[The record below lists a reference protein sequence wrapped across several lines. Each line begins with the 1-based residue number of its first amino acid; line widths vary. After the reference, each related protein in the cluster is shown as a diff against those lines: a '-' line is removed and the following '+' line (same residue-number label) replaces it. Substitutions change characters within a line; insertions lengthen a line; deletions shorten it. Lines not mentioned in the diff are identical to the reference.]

1 MTLKT
6 PMMMVIERFYVLK
19 RNICQH
25 ISVRKFITYVYLGN
39 VQFINYKFN
48 IFSKMLSSY
57 PTCCITND
65 KDIGLLN
72 AVIAFFVTF
81 NYLVFIVYVN
91 VFLHMFL
98 VQI

>member
-1 MTLKT
+1 
-6 PMMMVIERFYVLK
+6 
-19 RNICQH
+19 
-25 ISVRKFITYVYLGN
+25 
-39 VQFINYKFN
+39 
-48 IFSKMLSSY
+48 MLSSY

-98 VQI
+98 VQIWQAPNAIEFKYVFLNDVTSIYIPMTGQRF

>member
-1 MTLKT
+1 
-6 PMMMVIERFYVLK
+6 
-19 RNICQH
+19 
-25 ISVRKFITYVYLGN
+25 
-39 VQFINYKFN
+39 
-48 IFSKMLSSY
+48 MLSSY

-98 VQI
+98 VQIWRASNAIEFKYVFLNDVTSIYIPMTGQRF

>member
-1 MTLKT
+1 
-6 PMMMVIERFYVLK
+6 
-19 RNICQH
+19 
-25 ISVRKFITYVYLGN
+25 
-39 VQFINYKFN
+39 
-48 IFSKMLSSY
+48 MLSSY

-81 NYLVFIVYVN
+81 NYLFFIVYVN

-98 VQI
+98 VRIWQAPNAIEFKYVFLNDVTSIYIPMTGQRF

>member
-1 MTLKT
+1 
-6 PMMMVIERFYVLK
+6 
-19 RNICQH
+19 
-25 ISVRKFITYVYLGN
+25 
-39 VQFINYKFN
+39 
-48 IFSKMLSSY
+48 MLSSC

-81 NYLVFIVYVN
+81 NYFFIVYVN
-91 VFLHMFL
+91 VFLHMFF

>member
-1 MTLKT
+1 MTDF
-6 PMMMVIERFYVLK
+6 VFQGIIYEQRIF
-19 RNICQH
+19 
-25 ISVRKFITYVYLGN
+25 VRKFITLVYLGN
-39 VQFINYKFN
+39 VQFINCKFN

-98 VQI
+98 VQILRAPNAIE

>member
-1 MTLKT
+1 
-6 PMMMVIERFYVLK
+6 
-19 RNICQH
+19 
-25 ISVRKFITYVYLGN
+25 
-39 VQFINYKFN
+39 
-48 IFSKMLSSY
+48 MLSSY

-98 VQI
+98 VQILRAPNAIVFKYVFLNDVTSIYIPMTGQRF